1 MKSPDNRHTLIVQHV
16 PKKSLSESIA
26 AQVGPPLSG
35 HSPNSTEIGRPVL
48 PRISAEPATRVYPAI
63 TLLAADRRNRFG
75 VNDDR
80 AQALLDKPVAL

>member
-1 MKSPDNRHTLIVQHV
+1 MFRKKKFSANRLRLR
-16 PKKSLSESIA
+16 S
-26 AQVGPPLSG
+26 GPLYLVIP
-35 HSPNSTEIGRPVL
+35 PTSTEIGRPVL